1 MESISS
7 LVVGFYLF
15 SLFCGWNLILP
26 FVFLRFVR
34 IPPAAVCCTPGR
46 RLGRPVLLRVQ
57 LPAVTGAVAGVAPR
71 GQRAGSASSAAG
83 GRIQTGSGSQR
94 GRAGAAE
101 QRQRRRA
108 QRGKRTRGGQQLDRR
123 RRACLQQP
131 AHARS
136 QRRLCSLPAQGDA
149 LQWAA
154 AAHRRPSP
162 TLARPRWGAGR
173 AAQRSGSSR
182 HFFCACAG
190 AARVQHSTWQPRFP
204 C

>member
-1 MESISS
+1 M
-7 LVVGFYLF
+7 
-15 SLFCGWNLILP
+15 ILP
-26 FVFLRFVR
+26 FVFLCFVR

-46 RLGRPVLLRVQ
+46 RLGRPVRLRVQ

-136 QRRLCSLPAQGDA
+136 QRRLCSLPAAQGDE
-149 LQWAA
+149 LQWAV
-154 AAHRRPSP
+154 AAHRRPSLASQPSHWRQLLIGQQASARARGP
-162 TLARPRWGAGR
+162 T
-173 AAQRSGSSR
+173 AAQ
-182 HFFCACAG
+182 AG
-190 AARVQHSTWQPRFP
+190 GH
-204 C
+204 